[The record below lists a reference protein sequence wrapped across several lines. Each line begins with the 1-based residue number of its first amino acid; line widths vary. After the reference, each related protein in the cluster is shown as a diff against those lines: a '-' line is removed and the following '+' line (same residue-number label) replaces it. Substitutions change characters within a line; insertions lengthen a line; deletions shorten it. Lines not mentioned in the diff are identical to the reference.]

1 MRTRLKYE
9 KSDHLRHRS
18 RENLEELL
26 KEPPPKILRVSTIEY
41 YLLDDKGER
50 QRRIC
55 GQRRTKKY
63 PSCVPV
69 GIDNPHKWINPVD
82 QARCMN
88 RAGSW
93 TDHNGIGPCRLHSGV
108 RLRGKDGKRYPK
120 SEDFADY
127 VRENHLDATTLR
139 QGTTRMTDEDLRQGG
154 EFKTYLDK
162 VKTELTTDDLT
173 DTIRGLYELEA
184 LKAMLVDQMEE
195 SGVTQDRIESIAQ
208 QILKSAQYQATTAK
222 RDAAIMQTKAIQALT
237 QVMITGI
244 LGIIAENISSEKA
257 IQIMQI
263 FKADL
268 VLPTNQYGYTE
279 MLRRQKASGLADRIA
294 LLADSVAEEAK
305 T

>member
-9 KSDHLRHRS
+9 KSDQLRHRS

-26 KEPPPKILRVSTIEY
+26 QGPPPKILRVSTIEY
-41 YLLDDKGER
+41 YTLNDRGER

-55 GQRRTKKY
+55 GQRRTKMY
-63 PSCVPV
+63 PSCIPV
-69 GIDNPHKWINPVD
+69 GIDNPHKWTNPVD
-82 QARCMN
+82 QARCQN
-88 RAGSW
+88 TAGLR
-93 TDHNGIGPCRLHSGV
+93 TDHKGIGPCRLHSGV

-154 EFKTYLDK
+154 EFKNYLER

-195 SGVTQDRIESIAQ
+195 SGVTQDRIESVAQ

-257 IQIMQI
+257 IEIMQK

-279 MLRRQKASGLADRIA
+279 MLRRQKASGIAERIA
-294 LLADSVAEEAK
+294 LLAEGASEEAK